1 VYDLFNIPLSNKY
14 RLLAALY
21 IFLVYATGVFLAG
34 AWSDDYSAFQDPKAT
49 GLHAIKDGRI
59 LYGGLIQ
66 LLFSLFNSISGF
78 VMIRLFGLIGLILLN
93 DLVISQLSKV
103 SKSLVIPIATSVA
116 FTLPS
121 FQFSSHWAIAFAM
134 SWAAYLSVL
143 GFVCFRSE
151 LLRFR
156 LLSLVLVLFSVLL
169 YPLMSFFVIAFV
181 YAEVLISKRS
191 LAASLL
197 SALRVLFY
205 LAVGMG
211 IGTLFAFLF
220 LRLNTLEANPRVAF
234 VSLGQI
240 PEKLLWFFTRPF
252 ALSFRPYLIDSPSF
266 VNVFLHLIVFTTILI
281 FLYKWHF
288 GTLVRGIQFFISL
301 LVFLVLSILPL
312 LAASQN
318 QIDLR
323 FIGSNSWIVLFAI
336 VFLGLS
342 YLRTFGRY
350 WISGALV
357 IICLASFLSINRY
370 FASIRPVYTANNIFI
385 ADQLQKCRID
395 QIVGGIVILRRTEPW
410 VSKPLLG
417 LYSQTTD
424 FESEWVP
431 VGAIQLYLKEQ
442 NLSSF
447 PEPVM
452 SNNLDTEK
460 KCPIRLNDYD

>member
-1 VYDLFNIPLSNKY
+1 MFNIPLSNRY
-14 RLLAALY
+14 RLCAALY
-21 IFLVYATGVFLAG
+21 IFLVYATGVFLDG

-66 LLFSLFNSISGF
+66 LLFSFFNSIDGF

-103 SKSLVIPIATSVA
+103 SKSLIIPISTSVA

-121 FQFSSHWAIAFAM
+121 FQFSSHWAIAFTM

-143 GFVCFRSE
+143 GFVHFRSE

-169 YPLMSFFVIAFV
+169 YPLMTFFVVAFV

-191 LAASLL
+191 LTASLL
-197 SALRVLFY
+197 SALKVLLY

-211 IGTLFAFLF
+211 IGALFAFLF
-220 LRLNTLEANPRVAF
+220 LRLNALEANPRVSF
-234 VSLGQI
+234 VSFSQI
-240 PEKLLWFFTRPF
+240 PEKLIWFFTRPF
-252 ALSFRPYLIDSPSF
+252 ALSFRPHLIDSPSL
-266 VNVFLHLIVFTTILI
+266 VNVLLYLFVFTTILM
-281 FLYKWHF
+281 FLFKWHYKTF
-288 GTLVRGIQFFISL
+288 FQGIQFFALL

-323 FIGSNSWIVLFAI
+323 FIGSNTWIVLFAI

-342 YLRTFGRY
+342 FLQSLGRY
-350 WISGALV
+350 WIFAALILV
-357 IICLASFLSINRY
+357 FLASFLSINRY
-370 FASIRPVYTANNIFI
+370 FVSIRPVYTANKTFIF
-385 ADQLQKCRID
+385 DQLQKCNSD
-395 QIVGGIVILRRTEPW
+395 QIAGGIVILERTEPW
-410 VSKPLLG
+410 LSKPLLG

-431 VGAIQLYLKEQ
+431 VGAVQLFLKQQDLPSLETPVVS
-442 NLSSF
+442 NSF
-447 PEPVM
+447 
-452 SNNLDTEK
+452 DTGK